1 MQCEDKQSKIVIV
14 LLKCILKRSLTEDT
28 CCHVDNHRGLLRGE
42 GRPADLGNRSTSMQ
56 TKSMSSYTY
65 NTGAHHQVRAQ
76 KPLAL
81 RTELPVDNKER
92 GQMMVLP
99 NLAYKSDKKKITHKF
114 LSSLS

>member
-1 MQCEDKQSKIVIV
+1 
-14 LLKCILKRSLTEDT
+14 
-28 CCHVDNHRGLLRGE
+28 
-42 GRPADLGNRSTSMQ
+42 MQ

-99 NLAYKSDKKKITHKF
+99 NLAYKSDKKNKQNKTKNKKKITHKF